1 MGVTGAKPR
10 SARSAPMVRLVRL
23 VRLVDST
30 KGKMATLDPA
40 RRASVA
46 SEADRLQTEYLTNV
60 APVQSPRFFRPLA
73 SMQRRR

>member
-10 SARSAPMVRLVRL
+10 SARSAPMVRL